1 MKRLD
6 YLEPKNVFA
15 FFEEICSIP
24 HGSGNTAALGNYCVE
39 FAKKRKL
46 FCFQDDSGNVII
58 KKPASPGYE
67 TASPVILQGHLD
79 MVLEQLPGNTL
90 DMHHQGL
97 VLGVDGDWLHANGTT
112 LGGDD
117 GIAVAYML
125 ALLDGSYA
133 HPPLECVFTVDEE
146 IGLLG
151 AEALQVSE
159 LQGRYLINLDSEE
172 EGIFTVGCAGGLTG
186 ECRLPIKRTSQ
197 KGRIFTLTLDGLKGG
212 HSGAEIHKERGN
224 ALKLL
229 GRLLARLDQ
238 TLSFGLISMEGG
250 RVENAIPSQAVI
262 SLLLDEEDENLLLD
276 EVALYQEILRHE
288 LKASDGQVR
297 LAVKKEETGE
307 AQVLEPG
314 SKALVIYLLQMLP
327 NGVQKRSVELQGLVQ
342 TSCNLGI
349 ARISKEELTLTYSIR
364 SSVETEKMAC
374 SDQVQLCVE
383 FLGGTYEAHGIYP
396 GWEYEKNSHLQ
407 EIMIEE
413 YRRLYGK
420 EPQVIAIHAGL
431 ECGIFS
437 SRIPGLQ
444 CVSIGPDMQD
454 IHSGKERLSI
464 SSTGRVW
471 EFLLAV
477 LKKLKD

>member
-224 ALKLL
+224 ALKLM

-262 SLLLDEEDENLLLD
+262 SLLMDEEDENLLLD

-297 LAVKKEETGE
+297 LSVKKEETGE

-383 FLGGTYEAHGIYP
+383 FLGGIYEAHGIYP
-396 GWEYEKNSHLQ
+396 GWEYEKNSRLQ

-413 YRRLYGK
+413 YQRLYGK